1 MRGGWVQRAIRFKTI
16 GIQPWQGAGT
26 EGPLLDGA
34 AKVACAEQV
43 LDLGRAC
50 SLVTNVLLCVWAS
63 HSHLLRNS
71 KGFVLHWLKINQKNQ
86 GGLRIGGAGGGKVH
100 VYGLFLFG

>member
-1 MRGGWVQRAIRFKTI
+1 MRGAGVQRAIRFKTI

-34 AKVACAEQV
+34 ARVPCAEQV
-43 LDLGRAC
+43 LDSEHAC

-63 HSHLLRNS
+63 RSHLLRNS
-71 KGFVLHWLKINQKNQ
+71 KGFVLHWLKINQKSQ
-86 GGLRIGGAGGGKVH
+86 GGLG
-100 VYGLFLFG
+100 